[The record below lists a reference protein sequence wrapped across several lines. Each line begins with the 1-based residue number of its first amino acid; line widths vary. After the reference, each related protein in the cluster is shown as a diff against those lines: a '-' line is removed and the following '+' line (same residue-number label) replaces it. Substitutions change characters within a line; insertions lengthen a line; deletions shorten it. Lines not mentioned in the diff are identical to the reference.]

1 MQKLSNYNAKAI
13 KLHRNLIAF
22 TFSRHFYMILKAQ
35 KSPRK
40 CIPLS
45 ILKIIVMF
53 AFLTLCK
60 QSNAFSLQNVR
71 NKQILF
77 LSSCHSVWPN
87 EIKHLFRGNT
97 HYLVDD
103 GLHSLGISLP

>member
-1 MQKLSNYNAKAI
+1 MKKLSNYNVKAI

-22 TFSRHFYMILKAQ
+22 TFSRHFYMIIEAQ

-45 ILKIIVMF
+45 ILKIIVIF

-60 QSNAFSLQNVR
+60 QNNTFSLQSVR
-71 NKQILF
+71 KTPSIILVLF
-77 LSSCHSVWPN
+77 LRFQCLAH
-87 EIKHLFRGNT
+87 HLYRFDFFVYF
-97 HYLVDD
+97 H
-103 GLHSLGISLP
+103 